1 MNRIALVGAGAAR
14 LVPVLRAGGFDPE
27 AVSALDFTADD
38 ARSFDLFVLSPF
50 REDGLPLYDRFRE
63 MLGPRRVAIVLLL
76 DPDSEDLPESFLAG
90 INDVVFP
97 STPSEVM
104 LETFRRQIG
113 VPPRRPA
120 STLARIRPP
129 GAASPAHLGS
139 AVNVSRTGLLI
150 EVQEEFSV
158 GDHLEV
164 EFFVGDDPEPIS
176 TSAVVRRSAFDAE
189 RLRRN
194 YGISFSEMSDRDAE
208 RLTRFCEGE

>member
-14 LVPVLRAGGFDPE
+14 LSPVLREGGFDPE
-27 AVSALDFTADD
+27 AVSALDFTSED
-38 ARSFDLFVLSPF
+38 ARAFDLFVLSPF

-63 MLGPRRVAIVLLL
+63 ILGSRRVAIVLLL

-104 LETFRRQIG
+104 LATFRRQIA
-113 VPPRRPA
+113 VPRRRHA

-129 GAASPAHLGS
+129 GATSPAHLGS
-139 AVNVSRTGLLI
+139 AVNVSSTGLLI
-150 EVQEEFSV
+150 EVQQELAV
-158 GDHLEV
+158 GDPLDV
-164 EFFVGDDPEPIS
+164 EFFLGDDPEPIS
-176 TSAVVRRSAFDAE
+176 TSAVVRRAAFDGE

-194 YGISFSEMSDRDAE
+194 YGISFSKMSARDTA
-208 RLTRFCEGE
+208 RLTRFCEEE

>member
-1 MNRIALVGAGAAR
+1 MNRIALVGPGASR
-14 LVPVLRAGGFDPE
+14 LTPVLQAGGFDPE
-27 AVSALDFTADD
+27 AVSALDFTPED
-38 ARSFDLFVLSPF
+38 ARLFDLFVLSPF

-63 MLGPRRVAIVLLL
+63 MLGARRVAIVLLL
-76 DPDSEDLPESFLAG
+76 DADSEELPESFLAG

-104 LETFRRQIG
+104 LATFRRQIA
-113 VPPRRPA
+113 VPRRRHA

-129 GAASPAHLGS
+129 GATSPAHLGS
-139 AVNVSRTGLLI
+139 AVNVSSTGLLI
-150 EVQEEFSV
+150 EVQQELAV
-158 GDHLEV
+158 GDLLDV

-176 TSAVVRRSAFDAE
+176 TSAVVRRSAFDSE

-194 YGISFSEMSDRDAE
+194 YGISFSKMSSRDAE